1 MLKNFKEVIAAILP
15 MTVLIV
21 ILTFVFAPLEGE
33 DLASFLVGAAIMMI
47 GMTLFGAAIMMIGM
61 TLFLFGAD
69 YSMMEVGDL
78 VGKYMI
84 KKKSL
89 TVLVSLGFAIGIV
102 ITIAEP
108 SVQVLGQQVYDIS
121 DGEIGRVLLIG
132 IVSVGTGVFL
142 AFALLRVVF
151 KLSYYQL
158 MAIGY
163 IGVLIASFFT
173 SSEFMPI
180 AFDSGGVTTGPVTVP
195 FILALA
201 GGMTSMIK
209 QKKNENDS
217 FGMVGIASLGPI
229 LAVMILGVI
238 FQ

>member
-1 MLKNFKEVIAAILP
+1 MLKNLKEVVIAILP
-15 MTVLIV
+15 MTLLIV
-21 ILTFVFAPLEGE
+21 ILTFIFAPLDSDEMI
-33 DLASFLVGAAIMMI
+33 SF
-47 GMTLFGAAIMMIGM
+47 LFGAGIMMIGM

-69 YSMMEVGDL
+69 YSMMEVGRL

-89 TVLVSLGFAIGIV
+89 TILIALGFMIGIV

-108 SVQVLGQQVYDIS
+108 SVQVLGQQVNQIS
-121 DGEIGRVLLIG
+121 EGKIGRVLLIG
-132 IVSVGTGVFL
+132 IVSVGTGIFL

-163 IGVLIASFFT
+163 VGVLVASFFT
-173 SSEFMPI
+173 SNEFMPI
-180 AFDSGGVTTGPVTVP
+180 AFDSGGVTTGPITVP

-201 GGMTSMIK
+201 GGLTSMIR
-209 QKKNENDS
+209 QETSANDS
-217 FGMVGIASLGPI
+217 FGWLG
-229 LAVMILGVI
+229 LHL
-238 FQ
+238 

>member
-1 MLKNFKEVIAAILP
+1 MLKNLKEVVIAILP
-15 MTVLIV
+15 MTLLIV
-21 ILTFVFAPLEGE
+21 ILTFIFAPLDSDEMI
-33 DLASFLVGAAIMMI
+33 SF
-47 GMTLFGAAIMMIGM
+47 LFGAGIMMIGM

-69 YSMMEVGDL
+69 YSMMEVGRL

-89 TVLVSLGFAIGIV
+89 TILIALGFMIGIV

-108 SVQVLGQQVYDIS
+108 SVQVLGQQVNQIS
-121 DGEIGRVLLIG
+121 EGKIGRVLLIG

-163 IGVLIASFFT
+163 VGVLVASFFT
-173 SSEFMPI
+173 SNEFMPI
-180 AFDSGGVTTGPVTVP
+180 AFDSGGVTTGPITVP

-201 GGMTSMIK
+201 GGLTSMIR
-209 QKKNENDS
+209 QETSANDS
-217 FGMVGIASLGPI
+217 FGMVEIASLGPI

>member
-1 MLKNFKEVIAAILP
+1 MLKNLKEVVIAILP
-15 MTVLIV
+15 MTLLIV
-21 ILTFVFAPLEGE
+21 ILTFIFAPLDSDEMI
-33 DLASFLVGAAIMMI
+33 SF
-47 GMTLFGAAIMMIGM
+47 LFGAGIMMIGM

-69 YSMMEVGDL
+69 YSMMEVGRL

-89 TVLVSLGFAIGIV
+89 TILIALGFMIGIV

-108 SVQVLGQQVYDIS
+108 SVQVLGQQVNQIS
-121 DGEIGRVLLIG
+121 EGKIGRVLLIG

-163 IGVLIASFFT
+163 VGVLVASFFT
-173 SSEFMPI
+173 SNEFMPI
-180 AFDSGGVTTGPVTVP
+180 AFDSGGVTTGPITVP

-201 GGMTSMIK
+201 GGLTSMIR
-209 QKKNENDS
+209 QETSANDS
-217 FGMVGIASLGPI
+217 FGKVGIASLGPI

>member
-1 MLKNFKEVIAAILP
+1 MLKNLKEVVIAILP
-15 MTVLIV
+15 MTLLIV
-21 ILTFVFAPLEGE
+21 ILTFIFALLDSDEMI
-33 DLASFLVGAAIMMI
+33 SF
-47 GMTLFGAAIMMIGM
+47 LFGAGIMMIGM

-69 YSMMEVGDL
+69 YSMMEVGRL

-89 TVLVSLGFAIGIV
+89 TILIALGFMIGIV

-108 SVQVLGQQVYDIS
+108 SVQVLGQQVNQIS
-121 DGEIGRVLLIG
+121 EGKIGRVLLIG

-163 IGVLIASFFT
+163 VGVLVASFFT
-173 SSEFMPI
+173 
-180 AFDSGGVTTGPVTVP
+180 
-195 FILALA
+195 
-201 GGMTSMIK
+201 
-209 QKKNENDS
+209 Q
-217 FGMVGIASLGPI
+217 
-229 LAVMILGVI
+229 
-238 FQ
+238 